1 MAPTSRRV
9 VTHACLVHDVRMSD
23 DDVNTAMSDAH
34 LGELDAR
41 GLMALAAARKHLAT
55 VDAFGPFKPDAA
67 KHDTTWAALVSLAD
81 AEEFVSEARR
91 LEWKASPR
99 GMYNVAPFTRY
110 GAGILPWL
118 LDACDRDTK
127 TLRNTPWCIAP
138 CLVRVGGKEAFEA
151 VLEMEQLATESYV
164 HPSIDALFESMLDA
178 HPGEGWPALAT
189 RVLQGEP
196 RANATFAKL
205 VKGRSRGALDAI
217 ESALGKQTRAEIEAR
232 FKVTARLEAG
242 EILGLMDAAA
252 TQNAWPI
259 WNHDFE
265 ETMEY
270 LALRL
275 VAVRG
280 DGDRWGIC
288 LERLTG
294 CSTDYFTIDR
304 FAFGSEVT
312 VGKVDGVT
320 SPDIEITGPAEYD
333 GLAVGST
340 IRGPKGELTLTKE
353 HIKSLNLKPGK
364 GTEPDS
370 GGEQL
375 VLMRAYLAEFPHTI
389 FLPVER
395 TLAVL
400 KLPEKPRM
408 LVVTETFKHAGQTG
422 EIPSNSKTYKSLAAA
437 IVSCDAEKFIA
448 GTDNTDWRKHL
459 VKGSA

>member
-1 MAPTSRRV
+1 MRG
-9 VTHACLVHDVRMSD
+9 MSD
-23 DDVNTAMSDAH
+23 DDDVKDAMSSAGI
-34 LGELDAR
+34 GELDAR
-41 GLMALAAARKHLAT
+41 GLMALVAARKHLAS
-55 VDAFGPFKPDAA
+55 VHAFGPYKTNAA
-67 KHDTTWAALVSLAD
+67 RHDTTWAALVSLAD
-81 AEEFVSEARR
+81 AKEFVREARR

-99 GMYNVAPFTRY
+99 GMYNVAPFARY

-138 CLVRVGGKEAFEA
+138 CLVLVGGKKAFEA
-151 VLEMEQLATESYV
+151 VLEMEKLATESYV

-189 RVLQGEP
+189 RVLAGET
-196 RANATFAKL
+196 RATATFKKL

-217 ESALGKQTRAEIEAR
+217 ESALGKKTRAEIETR
-232 FKVTARLEAG
+232 FKMTAKLEAA
-242 EILGLMDAAA
+242 ELLGLMDAAA
-252 TQNAWPI
+252 TRDAWPI

-275 VAVRG
+275 VAARG
-280 DGDRWGIC
+280 EGDRWGVC

-294 CSTDYFTIDR
+294 SSMDYFTIDR

-312 VGKVDGVT
+312 AGRVDGVN
-320 SPDIEITGPAEYD
+320 SPDVEVTGPAEYD
-333 GLAVGST
+333 GQAIGST
-340 IRGPKGELTLTKE
+340 IRGPKGKLTLTKE
-353 HIKSLNLKPGK
+353 HIKSLDLKPGK

-375 VLMRAYLAEFPHTI
+375 VLMRAYLARFPHTI
-389 FLPVER
+389 FPPVEQ

-400 KLPEKPRM
+400 KLPKKPRM
-408 LVVTETFKHAGQTG
+408 LVVTERFKHIGHAG
-422 EIPSNSKTYKSLAAA
+422 EIPSKSKTYKSLADA
-437 IVSCDAEKFIA
+437 IVSCDSKKFIA
-448 GTDNTDWRKHL
+448 GTDNTSWRKHL
-459 VKGSA
+459 VKGSG